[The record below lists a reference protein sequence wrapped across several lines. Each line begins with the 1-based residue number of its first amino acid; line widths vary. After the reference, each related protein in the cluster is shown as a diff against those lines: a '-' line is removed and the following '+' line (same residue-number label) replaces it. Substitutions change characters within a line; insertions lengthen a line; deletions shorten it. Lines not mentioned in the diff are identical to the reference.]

1 MQNGEWMEN
10 VKLQE
15 EVKPCQT
22 RNNFMTADAQGCARS
37 GRKPRSGRPVN
48 RADPPL
54 LTVVTIEETAQT
66 TQNRAFF
73 ATASTSRR

>member
-1 MQNGEWMEN
+1 MEN

-22 RNNFMTADAQGCARS
+22 RNNFMTADAQGCAGS

-48 RADPPL
+48 RANL
-54 LTVVTIEETAQT
+54 LHLTVIAIEQTAQT
-66 TQNRAFF
+66 TQNGAFF
-73 ATASTSRR
+73 ATASTPRR

>member
-1 MQNGEWMEN
+1 MEN

-22 RNNFMTADAQGCARS
+22 RNNFMTADAQGCAGS

-48 RADPPL
+48 RANL
-54 LTVVTIEETAQT
+54 LHLTVIAIEQTA
-66 TQNRAFF
+66 
-73 ATASTSRR
+73 